1 VKYRVEVTARAE
13 ADIEEAYAW
22 YAERS
27 PESAA
32 RWDGELSRAINTL
45 ERFPE
50 RCPVAFLE
58 SEAVGLDIRRL
69 VVGRYNAF
77 LHVDG
82 GTVYILTVR
91 HGARKRP
98 PAPSRSPA

>member
-27 PESAA
+27 PEGAA

-45 ERFPE
+45 ERFPS
-50 RCPVAFLE
+50 A
-58 SEAVGLDIRRL
+58 
-69 VVGRYNAF
+69 
-77 LHVDG
+77 
-82 GTVYILTVR
+82 
-91 HGARKRP
+91 
-98 PAPSRSPA
+98 APSHSSSLRPSGSISAASSSDATTPSSTSTEERSTS

>member
-27 PESAA
+27 PEGAA
-32 RWDGELSRAINTL
+32 KWHGELSRAINTL

-50 RCPVAFLE
+50 RRRVAFLE

-69 VVGRYNAF
+69 VVGRDNAL
-77 LHVDG
+77 LHADG
-82 GTVYILTVR
+82 GAVYILTVG
-91 HGARKRP
+91 HGARKRLSKERP
-98 PAPSRSPA
+98 R